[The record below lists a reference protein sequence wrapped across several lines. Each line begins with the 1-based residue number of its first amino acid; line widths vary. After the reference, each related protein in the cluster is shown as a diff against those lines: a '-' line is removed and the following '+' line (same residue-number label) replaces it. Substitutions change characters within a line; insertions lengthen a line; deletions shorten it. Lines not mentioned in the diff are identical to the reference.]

1 MSPVSALVWRGASMR
16 ALKQRFSPRSN
27 YSPHPCHVASGII
40 VCPAS
45 LDPCRSATPYIG
57 LHEGK
62 ISVSTQRLSAD
73 CLDFGFGRGGFPRLA
88 WAGVLHTPS
97 FRLPDLRAEANG
109 PIALGDT
116 AGTPSVQARRLGL
129 GFIFCMSCSRRVGV
143 SRCPHIP
150 GTPCDATAG
159 GLELR
164 PSLGKPDTVSA
175 LILTWCCN
183 WQIHWAG
190 TSLNRLDQGGPPCR
204 AGGGHQH
211 T

>member
-1 MSPVSALVWRGASMR
+1 MLA
-16 ALKQRFSPRSN
+16 
-27 YSPHPCHVASGII
+27 
-40 VCPAS
+40 
-45 LDPCRSATPYIG
+45 
-57 LHEGK
+57 
-62 ISVSTQRLSAD
+62 

-164 PSLGKPDTVSA
+164 PSLRQTGHCVSVA
-175 LILTWCCN
+175 LLTWCCN
-183 WQIHWAG
+183 WQIHWQVRRLIVLIRAVRLVEPVEAINTHKLPPQWG
-190 TSLNRLDQGGPPCR
+190 SCCAALLRHQESGGADHGRRIDVRRRANRAAIRRAATSTTVTAHRIGP
-204 AGGGHQH
+204 A
-211 T
+211 